1 MTINH
6 HYFPRYVISQLRILI
21 NLFSFKKN
29 GTNLL
34 IPSFFYFTNYKCT
47 EQGLI
52 VASNVGRVELSLAY
66 FTKQGTL
73 KVTILRCINLPEM
86 DNQGSAN
93 PFVQV

>member
-1 MTINH
+1 M
-6 HYFPRYVISQLRILI
+6 ILI
-21 NLFSFKKN
+21 VLMIH
-29 GTNLL
+29 LL
-34 IPSFFYFTNYKCT
+34 ILNRFIFILSYEKIKGT

-66 FTKQGTL
+66 FIKSGTL
-73 KVTILRCINLPEM
+73 KVTILRCIELPEM

>member
-1 MTINH
+1 MPYNGHVRIMIRLPILNC
-6 HYFPRYVISQLRILI
+6 FILI
-21 NLFSFKKN
+21 LSNN
-29 GTNLL
+29 TIQG
-34 IPSFFYFTNYKCT
+34 T

-66 FTKQGTL
+66 FIKSGTL
-73 KVTILRCINLPEM
+73 KVTILRCIDLPEM

>member
-1 MTINH
+1 MNC
-6 HYFPRYVISQLRILI
+6 
-21 NLFSFKKN
+21 K
-29 GTNLL
+29 G
-34 IPSFFYFTNYKCT
+34 T

>member
-1 MTINH
+1 MINDT
-6 HYFPRYVISQLRILI
+6 FIDIEL
-21 NLFSFKKN
+21 
-29 GTNLL
+29 
-34 IPSFFYFTNYKCT
+34 FYFDFILLKTQGT

-66 FTKQGTL
+66 FIKSGTL
-73 KVTILRCINLPEM
+73 KVTILRCIDLPEM

>member
-1 MTINH
+1 M
-6 HYFPRYVISQLRILI
+6 RLI
-21 NLFSFKKN
+21 Y
-29 GTNLL
+29 
-34 IPSFFYFTNYKCT
+34 PYYFFYFFLNTLMKGT

-66 FTKQGTL
+66 YTKQGTL
-73 KVTILRCINLPEM
+73 KVTIIRCLGLPEM

>member
-1 MTINH
+1 M
-6 HYFPRYVISQLRILI
+6 ILI
-21 NLFSFKKN
+21 VLH
-29 GTNLL
+29 LL
-34 IPSFFYFTNYKCT
+34 ILNRFIFILSYEKIQGT

-66 FTKQGTL
+66 FIKSGTL
-73 KVTILRCINLPEM
+73 KVTILRCIELPEM